1 MNANF
6 LFYWWQWWSCSRL
19 TLYWISWALG
29 TGVQTA
35 HMARTCIHICVW
47 VFFFFFFFVGCQS
60 PITTLWSIFLWLLVL
75 WGTFWMLTVMLF
87 VHLNELVFYQCSQ
100 LFWSHF
106 VFCRCLKIS
115 SDMPWFWWLVMP
127 TCNRQKLDKCK
138 ERRLLI

>member
-1 MNANF
+1 MLIF
-6 LFYWWQWWSCSRL
+6 FFTDDSDEVVQDWHCTGFHELWEPGFKRHTWQGHVSTFVC
-19 TLYWISWALG
+19 G
-29 TGVQTA
+29 
-35 HMARTCIHICVW
+35 C
-47 VFFFFFFFVGCQS
+47 FFFFFFFVGCQS